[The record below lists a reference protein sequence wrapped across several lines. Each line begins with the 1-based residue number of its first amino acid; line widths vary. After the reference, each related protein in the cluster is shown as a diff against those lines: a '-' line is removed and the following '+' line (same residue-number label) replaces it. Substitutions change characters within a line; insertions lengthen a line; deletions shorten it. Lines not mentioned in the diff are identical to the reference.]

1 MFFSE
6 SNLNQ
11 NRLAYILITPVKDEE
26 NNLPGLIQSIVN
38 QELKPIA
45 WFIVDDGSQDRSF
58 QIINQAALEYG
69 WIHLIQ
75 NDSSSNY
82 DIGKHYAY
90 VCIQG
95 FKQALK
101 YCKQNNL
108 KPEYIALSDADM
120 IYPRDYFAKCISF
133 LNKNP
138 QYGIVSGNI
147 LIKESNKENAY
158 EEEKIQVGDG
168 YPYGTGRIWRM
179 EAFIDTGGYY
189 LTKSPD
195 TVSNIKALLR
205 GWKIKRLSEVVC
217 YQTRATAGKQGLW
230 NGYFNKGERAYY
242 LNTNPLSIFN
252 AVIDMVFISRQKK
265 SIIKSFALFL
275 GYFCSFLRREKQID
289 DEEIKQYMGS
299 YKRVMQN
306 YKMFLRGFTK
316 KYRTITEG

>member
-1 MFFSE
+1 MHLFKIKEVQKMFFSE

-147 LIKESNKENAY
+147 LIKESNKEN
-158 EEEKIQVGDG
+158 IGV
-168 YPYGTGRIWRM
+168 
-179 EAFIDTGGYY
+179 
-189 LTKSPD
+189 
-195 TVSNIKALLR
+195 
-205 GWKIKRLSEVVC
+205 RLSP
-217 YQTRATAGKQGLW
+217 
-230 NGYFNKGERAYY
+230 GY
-242 LNTNPLSIFN
+242 SI
-252 AVIDMVFISRQKK
+252 SSQRW
-265 SIIKSFALFL
+265 
-275 GYFCSFLRREKQID
+275 
-289 DEEIKQYMGS
+289 
-299 YKRVMQN
+299 
-306 YKMFLRGFTK
+306 GFTPGK
-316 KYRTITEG
+316 